1 MKKALF
7 LVLTV
12 VLLQPLSQ
20 PRAQP
25 KTEESAPKSAASKAP
40 NPQIQKIVSEISAAN
55 IEATIKKLVSFGTR
69 HSLSETESN
78 ERGIGAARR
87 WIKSEFDRYSRESG
101 GRLQVAFDEFT
112 QQPAQRIP
120 TATQLVNVVAIGI
133 KRRNRVVIGG
143 VERQL

>member
-12 VLLQPLSQ
+12 VLLLPLSR
-20 PRAQP
+20 PRAQT
-25 KTEESAPKSAASKAP
+25 KTEDSSQKAP
-40 NPQIQKIVSEISAAN
+40 ANRTANPQIQKIVREISAAN

-101 GRLQVAFDEFT
+101 G
-112 QQPAQRIP
+112 
-120 TATQLVNVVAIGI
+120 
-133 KRRNRVVIGG
+133 
-143 VERQL
+143 